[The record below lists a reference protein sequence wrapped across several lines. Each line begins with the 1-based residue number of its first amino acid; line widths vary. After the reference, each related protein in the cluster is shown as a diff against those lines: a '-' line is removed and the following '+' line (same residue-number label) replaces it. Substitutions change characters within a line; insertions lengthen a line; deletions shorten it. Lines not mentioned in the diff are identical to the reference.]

1 MPSLTYWRINMKIR
15 NILITI
21 KKELRSI
28 FRDKKTF
35 IRLLILPLS
44 IPLMVALYSYIYS
57 LDTAD
62 YSIGVNYQM
71 TEIEQSI
78 VDSLN
83 LDIKKYNSLE
93 EMKEAYD
100 NEEISVYVDLKDNK
114 YTIYA
119 DSGSSS
125 GVVASSIVTTYLDAY
140 KTTLADQYFESMGAD
155 LDYAYS
161 QVNYEMVD
169 VGGNNYFLVLL
180 FSVCFS
186 YITMAIVTS
195 TSNMAIS
202 ATAQEKESGTLET
215 LLTFPIKTSELVTGK
230 YIAGVLMGI
239 LSGFIGLALTVISL
253 NVATGTSEVFDAL
266 NFSLSLSNILL
277 SVIIVISASI
287 FIGGLAIALTSSSKS
302 FKEAQSSTNY
312 LTFITMIPMFTS
324 ILNVNLTHKFYL
336 IPIAN
341 YTQILM
347 DIFSNVQDM
356 MNIFIVFGSTI
367 IYTVVIIYMIVKLY
381 KSEKIL
387 FG

>member
-1 MPSLTYWRINMKIR
+1 MKIR

-44 IPLMVALYSYIYS
+44 IPLMVALYRYIYS

-287 FIGGLAIALTSSSKS
+287 FIGGLAIELTSSSKS

-367 IYTVVIIYMIVKLY
+367 IYPVVIIYMIVKLY

>member
-1 MPSLTYWRINMKIR
+1 MKIR
-15 NILITI
+15 NIIITI

-57 LDTAD
+57 MDVAD
-62 YSIGVNYQM
+62 YSVGVNYKM
-71 TEIEQSI
+71 NETEKQI
-78 VDSLN
+78 VDSIN
-83 LDIKKYNSLE
+83 VNIKEYNSLE
-93 EMKEAYD
+93 EMKEAYEND
-100 NEEISVYVDLKDNK
+100 EIDGYVELNGNK
-114 YTIYA
+114 YTIYT
-119 DSGSSS
+119 DNGSTS
-125 GVVASSIVTTYLDAY
+125 GVMASSIITGYLDAY
-140 KTTLADQYFESMGAD
+140 KTTLANQYFEGLGAD
-155 LDYAYS
+155 LEYAYS
-161 QVNYEMVD
+161 QIEYETVD

-215 LLTFPIKTSELVTGK
+215 LLTFPIKTSELITGK

-253 NVATGTSEVFDAL
+253 NVATGTSEIFDAL
-266 NFSLSLSNILL
+266 NFSLSLNNIVL

-287 FIGGLAIALTSSSKS
+287 FIGGLAIALTSFSKS
-302 FKEAQSSTNY
+302 FKEAQSSVNF
-312 LTFITMIPMFTS
+312 LTMITMIPMFTS
-324 ILNVNLTHKFYL
+324 ILSVGITHVFYL

-347 DIFSNVQDM
+347 DIFSNVQDIT
-356 MNIFIVFGSTI
+356 NVLIVFGSTL
-367 IYTVVIIYMIVKLY
+367 IYTIVIIYMIVKLY
-381 KSEKIL
+381 RSEKIL

>member
-1 MPSLTYWRINMKIR
+1 MKIR

>member
-1 MPSLTYWRINMKIR
+1 MKIR
-15 NILITI
+15 NIIITI

-57 LDTAD
+57 MDVAD
-62 YSIGVNYQM
+62 YSVGVNYKM
-71 TEIEQSI
+71 NETEKQI
-78 VDSLN
+78 VDSIN
-83 LDIKKYNSLE
+83 VNIKEYNSLE
-93 EMKEAYD
+93 EMKEAYEND
-100 NEEISVYVDLKDNK
+100 EIDGYVELNGNK
-114 YTIYA
+114 YTIYT
-119 DSGSSS
+119 DNGSTS
-125 GVVASSIVTTYLDAY
+125 GVMASSIITGYLDAY
-140 KTTLADQYFESMGAD
+140 KTTLANQYFEGLGAD
-155 LDYAYS
+155 LEYAYS
-161 QVNYEMVD
+161 QIEYETVD

-215 LLTFPIKTSELVTGK
+215 LLTFPIKTSELITGK

-253 NVATGTSEVFDAL
+253 NVATGTSEIFDAL
-266 NFSLSLSNILL
+266 NFSLSLNNIVL

-287 FIGGLAIALTSSSKS
+287 FIGGLAIALTSFSKS
-302 FKEAQSSTNY
+302 FKEAQSSVNF
-312 LTFITMIPMFTS
+312 LTMVTMIPMFTS
-324 ILNVNLTHKFYL
+324 ILSVGITHVFYL

-347 DIFSNVQDM
+347 DIFSNVQDIT
-356 MNIFIVFGSTI
+356 NVLIVFGSTL
-367 IYTVVIIYMIVKLY
+367 IYTIVIIYMIVKLY
-381 KSEKIL
+381 RSEKIL

>member
-1 MPSLTYWRINMKIR
+1 MKIR
-15 NILITI
+15 NIIITI

-57 LDTAD
+57 MDVAD
-62 YSIGVNYQM
+62 YSVGVNYKM
-71 TEIEQSI
+71 NETEKQI
-78 VDSLN
+78 VDSIN
-83 LDIKKYNSLE
+83 VNIKEYNSLE
-93 EMKEAYD
+93 EMKEAYEND
-100 NEEISVYVDLKDNK
+100 EIDGYVELNGNK
-114 YTIYA
+114 YTIYT
-119 DSGSSS
+119 DNGSTS
-125 GVVASSIVTTYLDAY
+125 GVMASSIITGYLDAY
-140 KTTLADQYFESMGAD
+140 KTTLANQYFEGLGAD
-155 LDYAYS
+155 LEYAYS
-161 QVNYEMVD
+161 QIEYETVD

-215 LLTFPIKTSELVTGK
+215 LLTFPIKTSELITGK

-253 NVATGTSEVFDAL
+253 NVATGTSEIFDAL
-266 NFSLSLSNILL
+266 NFSLSLSNIVL

-287 FIGGLAIALTSSSKS
+287 FIGGLAIALTSFSKS
-302 FKEAQSSTNY
+302 FKEAQSSVNF
-312 LTFITMIPMFTS
+312 LTMITMIPMFTS
-324 ILNVNLTHKFYL
+324 ILSVGITHVFYL

-347 DIFSNVQDM
+347 DIFSNVQDLT
-356 MNIFIVFGSTI
+356 NVLIVFGSTI
-367 IYTVVIIYMIVKLY
+367 I
-381 KSEKIL
+381 
-387 FG
+387 

>member
-1 MPSLTYWRINMKIR
+1 MKIR

-367 IYTVVIIYMIVKLY
+367 IYTVVIIYIIVKLY

>member
-1 MPSLTYWRINMKIR
+1 MKIR
-15 NILITI
+15 NIIITI

-57 LDTAD
+57 MDVAD
-62 YSIGVNYQM
+62 YSVGVNYKM
-71 TEIEQSI
+71 NETEKQI
-78 VDSLN
+78 VDSIN
-83 LDIKKYNSLE
+83 VNIKEYNSLE
-93 EMKEAYD
+93 EMKEAYEND
-100 NEEISVYVDLKDNK
+100 EIDGYVELNGNK
-114 YTIYA
+114 YTIYT
-119 DSGSSS
+119 DNGSTS
-125 GVVASSIVTTYLDAY
+125 GVMASSIITGYLDAY
-140 KTTLADQYFESMGAD
+140 KTTLANQYFEGLGAD
-155 LDYAYS
+155 LEYAYS
-161 QVNYEMVD
+161 QIEYETVD

-215 LLTFPIKTSELVTGK
+215 LLTFPIKTSELITGK

-253 NVATGTSEVFDAL
+253 NVATGTSEIFDAL
-266 NFSLSLSNILL
+266 NFSLSLSNIVL

-287 FIGGLAIALTSSSKS
+287 FIGGLAIALTSFSKS
-302 FKEAQSSTNY
+302 SKEAQSSVNF
-312 LTFITMIPMFTS
+312 LTMITMIPMFTS
-324 ILNVNLTHKFYL
+324 ILSVSITHVFYL

-347 DIFSNVQDM
+347 DIFSNVQDIT
-356 MNIFIVFGSTI
+356 NVLIVFGSTL
-367 IYTVVIIYMIVKLY
+367 IYTIVIIYMIVKLY
-381 KSEKIL
+381 RSEKIL

>member
-1 MPSLTYWRINMKIR
+1 MKIR

-155 LDYAYS
+155 LEYAYS

-266 NFSLSLSNILL
+266 NFSLSLNNILL

-367 IYTVVIIYMIVKLY
+367 IYTVVIIYLIVKLY

>member
-1 MPSLTYWRINMKIR
+1 MKIR

-155 LDYAYS
+155 LEYAYS

>member
-1 MPSLTYWRINMKIR
+1 MKIR
-15 NILITI
+15 NIIITI

-57 LDTAD
+57 MDVAD
-62 YSIGVNYQM
+62 YSVGVNYKM
-71 TEIEQSI
+71 NETEKQI
-78 VDSLN
+78 VDSIN
-83 LDIKKYNSLE
+83 VNIKEYNSLE
-93 EMKEAYD
+93 EMKEAYEND
-100 NEEISVYVDLKDNK
+100 EIDGYVELNGNK
-114 YTIYA
+114 YTIYT
-119 DSGSSS
+119 DNGSTS
-125 GVVASSIVTTYLDAY
+125 GVMASSIITGYLDAY
-140 KTTLADQYFESMGAD
+140 KTTLANQYFEGLGAD
-155 LDYAYS
+155 LEYAYS
-161 QVNYEMVD
+161 QIEYETVD

-215 LLTFPIKTSELVTGK
+215 LLTFPIKTSELITGK

-253 NVATGTSEVFDAL
+253 NVATGTSEIFDAL
-266 NFSLSLSNILL
+266 NFSLSLSNIVL

-287 FIGGLAIALTSSSKS
+287 FIGGLAIALTSFSKS
-302 FKEAQSSTNY
+302 FKEAQSSVNF
-312 LTFITMIPMFTS
+312 LTMITMIPMFTS
-324 ILNVNLTHKFYL
+324 ILSVGITHVFYL

-347 DIFSNVQDM
+347 DIFSNVQDIT
-356 MNIFIVFGSTI
+356 NVLIVFGSTL
-367 IYTVVIIYMIVKLY
+367 IYTIVIIYMIVKLY
-381 KSEKIL
+381 RSEKIL

>member
-1 MPSLTYWRINMKIR
+1 MKIR
-15 NILITI
+15 NIIITI

-57 LDTAD
+57 MDVAD
-62 YSIGVNYQM
+62 YSVGVNYKM
-71 TEIEQSI
+71 NETEKQI
-78 VDSLN
+78 VDSIN
-83 LDIKKYNSLE
+83 VNIKEYNSLE
-93 EMKEAYD
+93 EMKEAYEND
-100 NEEISVYVDLKDNK
+100 EIDGYVELNGNK
-114 YTIYA
+114 YTIYT
-119 DSGSSS
+119 DNGSTS
-125 GVVASSIVTTYLDAY
+125 GVMASSIITGYLDAY
-140 KTTLADQYFESMGAD
+140 KTTLANQYFEGLGAD
-155 LDYAYS
+155 LEYAYS
-161 QVNYEMVD
+161 QIEYETVD

-215 LLTFPIKTSELVTGK
+215 LLTFPIKTSELITGK

-253 NVATGTSEVFDAL
+253 NVATGTSEIFDAL
-266 NFSLSLSNILL
+266 NFSLSLSNIVL

-287 FIGGLAIALTSSSKS
+287 FIGGLAIALTSFSKS
-302 FKEAQSSTNY
+302 FKEAQSSVNF
-312 LTFITMIPMFTS
+312 LTMVTMIPMFTS
-324 ILNVNLTHKFYL
+324 ILSVGITHVFYL

-347 DIFSNVQDM
+347 DIFSNVQDIT
-356 MNIFIVFGSTI
+356 NVLIVFGSTL
-367 IYTVVIIYMIVKLY
+367 IYTIVIIYMIVKLY
-381 KSEKIL
+381 RSEKIL

>member
-1 MPSLTYWRINMKIR
+1 MKIR
-15 NILITI
+15 NIIITI

-57 LDTAD
+57 MDVSD
-62 YSIGVNYQM
+62 YSVGVNYKM
-71 TEIEQSI
+71 NETEKQI
-78 VDSLN
+78 VDSIN
-83 LDIKKYNSLE
+83 VNIKEYNSLE
-93 EMKEAYD
+93 EMKEAYEND
-100 NEEISVYVDLKDNK
+100 EIDGYVELKGNK
-114 YTIYA
+114 YTIYT
-119 DSGSSS
+119 DNSSTS
-125 GVVASSIVTTYLDAY
+125 GVMASSIITGYLDAY
-140 KTTLADQYFESMGAD
+140 KTTLANQYFEGLGAD
-155 LDYAYS
+155 LEYAYS
-161 QVNYEMVD
+161 QIEYETID

-215 LLTFPIKTSELVTGK
+215 LLTFPIKTSELITGK

-253 NVATGTSEVFDAL
+253 NIATGTSEIFDAL
-266 NFSLSLSNILL
+266 NFSLSLSNIVL

-287 FIGGLAIALTSSSKS
+287 FIGGLAIALTSFSKS
-302 FKEAQSSTNY
+302 FKEAQSSVNF
-312 LTFITMIPMFTS
+312 LTMITMIPMFTS
-324 ILNVNLTHKFYL
+324 ILSVGITHVFYL

-347 DIFSNVQDM
+347 DIFSNVQDIT
-356 MNIFIVFGSTI
+356 NVLIVFGSTL
-367 IYTVVIIYMIVKLY
+367 IYTIVIIYMIVKLY
-381 KSEKIL
+381 RSEKIL

>member
-1 MPSLTYWRINMKIR
+1 MPSLTYWKINMKIR

-155 LDYAYS
+155 LEYAYS

>member
-1 MPSLTYWRINMKIR
+1 MKIR
-15 NILITI
+15 NIIITI

-57 LDTAD
+57 MDVAD
-62 YSIGVNYQM
+62 YSVGVNYKM
-71 TEIEQSI
+71 NETEKQI
-78 VDSLN
+78 VDSIN
-83 LDIKKYNSLE
+83 VNIKEYNSLE
-93 EMKEAYD
+93 EMKEAYEND
-100 NEEISVYVDLKDNK
+100 EIDGYVELNGNK
-114 YTIYA
+114 YTIYT
-119 DSGSSS
+119 DNGSTS
-125 GVVASSIVTTYLDAY
+125 GVMASSIITGYLDAY
-140 KTTLADQYFESMGAD
+140 KTTLANQYFEGLGAD
-155 LDYAYS
+155 LEYAYS
-161 QVNYEMVD
+161 QIEYETVD

-215 LLTFPIKTSELVTGK
+215 LLTFPIKTSELITGK

-253 NVATGTSEVFDAL
+253 NVATGTSEIFDAL
-266 NFSLSLSNILL
+266 NFSLSLSNIVL

-287 FIGGLAIALTSSSKS
+287 FIGGLAIALTSFSKS
-302 FKEAQSSTNY
+302 FKEAQSSVNF
-312 LTFITMIPMFTS
+312 LTMITMIPMFTS
-324 ILNVNLTHKFYL
+324 ILSVGITHVFYL

-347 DIFSNVQDM
+347 DIFSNVQDLT
-356 MNIFIVFGSTI
+356 NVLIVFGSTI
-367 IYTVVIIYMIVKLY
+367 IYTIIIIYLIVKQY

>member
-1 MPSLTYWRINMKIR
+1 MKIR
-15 NILITI
+15 NIIITI

-57 LDTAD
+57 MDVAD
-62 YSIGVNYQM
+62 YSVGVNYKM
-71 TEIEQSI
+71 NETEKQI
-78 VDSLN
+78 VDSIN
-83 LDIKKYNSLE
+83 VNIKEYNSLE
-93 EMKEAYD
+93 EMKEAYEND
-100 NEEISVYVDLKDNK
+100 EIDGYVELNGNK
-114 YTIYA
+114 YTIYT
-119 DSGSSS
+119 DNGSTS
-125 GVVASSIVTTYLDAY
+125 GVMASSIITGYLDAY
-140 KTTLADQYFESMGAD
+140 KTTLANQYFEGLGAD
-155 LDYAYS
+155 LEYAYS
-161 QVNYEMVD
+161 QIEYETVD

-215 LLTFPIKTSELVTGK
+215 LLTFPIKTSELITGK

-253 NVATGTSEVFDAL
+253 NVATGTSEIFDAL
-266 NFSLSLSNILL
+266 NFSLSLSNIVL

-287 FIGGLAIALTSSSKS
+287 FIGGLAIALTSFSKS
-302 FKEAQSSTNY
+302 FKEAQSSVNF
-312 LTFITMIPMFTS
+312 LTMITMIPMFTS
-324 ILNVNLTHKFYL
+324 ILSVGITHVFYL

-347 DIFSNVQDM
+347 DIFSNVQDLT
-356 MNIFIVFGSTI
+356 NVLIVFGSTI
-367 IYTVVIIYMIVKLY
+367 IYTIVIIYMIVKLY

>member
-1 MPSLTYWRINMKIR
+1 
-15 NILITI
+15 
-21 KKELRSI
+21 
-28 FRDKKTF
+28 
-35 IRLLILPLS
+35 
-44 IPLMVALYSYIYS
+44 
-57 LDTAD
+57 
-62 YSIGVNYQM
+62 
-71 TEIEQSI
+71 
-78 VDSLN
+78 
-83 LDIKKYNSLE
+83 
-93 EMKEAYD
+93 
-100 NEEISVYVDLKDNK
+100 
-114 YTIYA
+114 
-119 DSGSSS
+119 
-125 GVVASSIVTTYLDAY
+125 
-140 KTTLADQYFESMGAD
+140 
-155 LDYAYS
+155 
-161 QVNYEMVD
+161 
-169 VGGNNYFLVLL
+169 
-180 FSVCFS
+180 
-186 YITMAIVTS
+186 
-195 TSNMAIS
+195 
-202 ATAQEKESGTLET
+202 
-215 LLTFPIKTSELVTGK
+215 
-230 YIAGVLMGI
+230 MGI